1 MNTTDT
7 DFLNEDYVSFETADL
22 MRNKGFPQKRENSG
36 YYATEMV
43 YGITEQ
49 DDGTHH
55 LCHQYPACYHFDDH
69 ICAPTLQMAM
79 KWLRKEHNIYIS
91 IDCCYDKNVY
101 YTFDIFRLLNNQYE
115 YIGGTGQDF
124 EDDDWNDGW
133 PVDYTYEQAC
143 ESAIKYVLLNL
154 I

>member
-22 MRNKGFPQKRENSG
+22 MRMKGFPQKRENSG

-69 ICAPTLQMAM
+69 ICAPTLQMAI
-79 KWLRKEHNIYIS
+79 KWLIKKYNIFICVLFLEESNGYGYTIENIIEKKYIATS
-91 IDCCYDKNVY
+91 KSSSYN
-101 YTFDIFRLLNNQYE
+101 E
-115 YIGGTGQDF
+115 P
-124 EDDDWNDGW
+124 ED
-133 PVDYTYEQAC
+133 AC
-143 ESAIKYVLLNL
+143 EAAIKHCLTK
-154 I
+154 II